1 MRTSSLCVS
10 LKAILTASVET
21 WGEGFFIVSRLR
33 CWSDTE
39 KKNGPFDRPCNGNRA
54 DKERTV
60 MNKLMFA
67 ASGVAIGALMAGCS
81 TSTPVTYKTV
91 DAQGREH
98 SLQVTD
104 SAGQAV
110 TVESAARESIEKTL
124 PRLKGL
130 VERGLREKAAQK
142 KFFTKYQIPSDAEIR
157 KTAGRAL
164 TDADL
169 KVLRAAAEN
178 FTRDFEK
185 TVVWPAWI
193 ENIRQ
198 KVMPLAEAEVAKK
211 NYEKAREL
219 IWCAAAIP
227 VPEVSEG
234 VREFGI
240 EFLNTRVNPVQWKE
254 IESDLRGKTAAFVE
268 KGAFDEA
275 FAFLKDYPR
284 IRTYSTR
291 IDERLAAVQQ
301 EVVRL
306 GVDAKGVEPIRQ
318 KTGELVAAA
327 AKIVD
332 VRDSVTNAVVS
343 VTKKSDTEKDLDLE
357 EYERKLED
365 YRKTLVRYNCT
376 EENAQKIVETFKA
389 SVAPLLAA
397 LKKESA
403 VEAQTD
409 AKSFTF
415 LGTMAVNRRIDKVTA
430 ELVKVVRKE
439 QIAASVVAMKAKAAQ
454 LLVDGQFEEAREA
467 IWQAAATGDAELD
480 AEVFAA
486 GVVLLR
492 QDVNPAQWIAIEAEI
507 KATVSEKVAADDYD
521 AALEFLKSYPKIRQ
535 HSALLDSQLA
545 RVREEA
551 EVLGVSPAEA
561 EKHAQAACA
570 LVAEA
575 AKLVDHLDEAKPG
588 EMPSEEDKAAYEKA
602 LADYR
607 AKLALYHAEPAKVDE
622 IVGKLDAALRA
633 LMRKPGEPSVKLVL
647 GTNAVNDRLAKLVAE
662 QVALV
667 EKKKAEWQAKQFDAQ
682 YAALIRRVR
691 EAVAAN
697 DYLSARAA
705 IRDERL
711 VGVPTA
717 DAKLYALRVGLLDS
731 VVNPRQL
738 AYQLAQIRAKSKAL
752 ADAKDFAGLKAFV
765 LSQIDEKD
773 RALVDEGD
781 FVALAVFVAGYPY
794 VHDTYEQIQASLEGV
809 KSTMK
814 AMSAELP
821 EEVAD
826 DYIAKVDKL
835 IAALLDGRQGRWSPD
850 FDFKALEAA
859 LEGLSKSLVAQYY
872 QQEEVKAFCEKAK
885 SDIRELLDAQYKP
898 LTTAEVNAKLAEVLC
913 PLLAV
918 AEAGLQEQEYL
929 ALLAKIDQDVSM
941 DAQIAMAEEAIARQL
956 GIACDKASF
965 KVNAVLGEYARA
977 FRLLKRNATLNPS
990 EATSL
995 LLGAAYLDQP
1005 AVIPYALKLGA
1016 DVNGV
1021 SKRDVRKRTAL
1032 MLAIDAQNL
1041 SLLKALVEAGASS
1054 VATDADGNAV
1064 LHYAV
1069 KSGSVSAVRAIAKAA
1084 PMTVVNAA
1092 GETPLFEAV
1101 KRNQQTM
1108 AQTVIDLVEKDG
1120 RAAFVNTADKSG
1132 LTAFALAAKIGARD
1146 VLEPLAKA
1154 GATYSEKDLILAEEG
1169 DHVAVAQWLV
1179 AQGAD
1184 VNAEGVMAKA
1194 CPKTA
1199 TGRYLIHEG
1208 GVGSHVCETCKPPEE
1223 KPAAAVEPQKKVEA
1237 AGTITFKVADT
1248 AAK

>member
-1 MRTSSLCVS
+1 MRVLSSCFYQGYSHDLQRGTGRGFLFVS
-10 LKAILTASVET
+10 VIAKRRRHGKE
-21 WGEGFFIVSRLR
+21 
-33 CWSDTE
+33 
-39 KKNGPFDRPCNGNRA
+39 NGPFDRPCNGNRA
-54 DKERTV
+54 DEVRTI

-91 DAQGREH
+91 DAQGRER
-98 SLQVTD
+98 SFQVTD
-104 SAGQAV
+104 SAGQVV
-110 TVESAARESIEKTL
+110 TVESGSRERIEKAM
-124 PRLKGL
+124 PSLKEQ
-130 VERGLREKAAQK
+130 VERGLRGKVAQK
-142 KFFTKYQIPSDAEIR
+142 KFFAKYQIPSDAEIC
-157 KTAGRAL
+157 KIAGRSL
-164 TDADL
+164 TDAEL
-169 KVLRAAAEN
+169 KVLRAAVEN
-178 FTRDFEK
+178 FTREFEK

-219 IWCAAAIP
+219 IWRAAATP
-227 VPEVSEG
+227 VPEVNEG
-234 VREFGI
+234 VRKFGI
-240 EFLNTRVNPVQWKE
+240 EFLNTRVNPAQWNE
-254 IESDLRGKTAAFVE
+254 IEADLRGKTAAFVE

-306 GVDAKGVEPIRQ
+306 GVDAKGVEPIRR

-332 VRDSVTNAVVS
+332 VRDSVTNAVTS
-343 VTKKSDTEKDLDLE
+343 VTKKSKTEKDLDLE

-376 EENAQKIVETFKA
+376 EENAQKIVETFKT

-403 VEAQTD
+403 AETQTNS
-409 AKSFTF
+409 KSFTF
-415 LGTMAVNRRIDKVTA
+415 LGTMAVNRRIDNVTG
-430 ELVKVVRKE
+430 ELTKVVRKA
-439 QIAASVVAMKAKAAQ
+439 QIAAAIAAMRAKASQ
-454 LLVDGQFEEAREA
+454 LLADGKFEEAREA
-467 IWQAAATGDAELD
+467 IWQAAATGDSELD

-521 AALEFLKSYPKIRQ
+521 AALEFLKNYPKIRQ

-551 EVLGVSPAEA
+551 EILGVSPEAA

-588 EMPSEEDKAAYEKA
+588 EVPSEEDKAAYEKA

-607 AKLALYHAEPAKVDE
+607 AKLALYHAEPEKVNE

-647 GTNAVNDRLAKLVAE
+647 GTNAINDRLAKLVAE

-667 EKKKAEWQAKQFDAQ
+667 EKKKIEWQARQFDEQ
-682 YAALIRRVR
+682 YASLIRRVR
-691 EAVAAN
+691 EAVATD
-697 DYLSARAA
+697 DYSGARAA

-711 VGVPTA
+711 VGVPAA

-738 AYQLAQIRAKSKAL
+738 AYLLAQIKAQSKAL
-752 ADAKDFAGLKAFV
+752 IAANDFAG
-765 LSQIDEKD
+765 
-773 RALVDEGD
+773 
-781 FVALAVFVAGYPY
+781 LAVFVADYPY
-794 VHDTYEQIQASLEGV
+794 VHDTYEQIQTSLEGV

-821 EEVAD
+821 EKAAD
-826 DYIAKVDKL
+826 DYIAKADKL

-850 FDFKALEAA
+850 FDFTALEAA

-1021 SKRDVRKRTAL
+1021 SRRDVRKRTAL

-1041 SLLKALVEAGASS
+1041 SLLKTLVEAGASS

-1132 LTAFALAAKIGARD
+1132 LTAFALAAKIGAHD

-1208 GVGSHVCETCKPPEE
+1208 GVGSHACETCKPSET
-1223 KPAAAVEPQKKVEA
+1223 KPAAAEPQKKVEA
-1237 AGTITFKVADT
+1237 SGTITFKVADT
-1248 AAK
+1248 PAK

>member
-1 MRTSSLCVS
+1 
-10 LKAILTASVET
+10 
-21 WGEGFFIVSRLR
+21 
-33 CWSDTE
+33 
-39 KKNGPFDRPCNGNRA
+39 
-54 DKERTV
+54 
-60 MNKLMFA
+60 MNKLVFA
-67 ASGVAIGALMAGCS
+67 ASGVAIGALMAGCT

-91 DAQGREH
+91 DAQGRER
-98 SLQVTD
+98 SFQVTD
-104 SAGQAV
+104 AAGQVV
-110 TVESAARESIEKTL
+110 TVEREAKESIEKAL
-124 PRLKGL
+124 PRLKEY
-130 VERGLREKAAQK
+130 VERGLREKAARK
-142 KFFTKYQIPSDAEIR
+142 EFHAHYPIPSDAEIR
-157 KTAGRAL
+157 KLAARTLA
-164 TDADL
+164 DAEM
-169 KVLRAAAEN
+169 KVLRTAAES
-178 FTRDFEK
+178 FTRAGEK
-185 TVVWPAWI
+185 TIMWPAWI
-193 ENIRQ
+193 EDIRQ
-198 KVMPLAEAEVAKK
+198 KIMPLAEAEVAKR
-211 NYEKAREL
+211 NYEKTREL
-219 IWCAAAIP
+219 IWRASAMP
-227 VPEVSEG
+227 VPEVNEG
-234 VREFGI
+234 VRTFGI

-254 IESDLRGKTAAFVE
+254 IEADLRGKTSALVE

-332 VRDSVTNAVVS
+332 VRDAVTNAVTS
-343 VTKKSDTEKDLDLE
+343 VAKTIPGKNLDLE

-376 EENAQKIVETFKA
+376 EENAQRIVEAFKT
-389 SVAPLLAA
+389 SVAPLLDA
-397 LKKESA
+397 LKKDDVSET
-403 VEAQTD
+403 QTD
-409 AKSFTF
+409 SKSFTF

-430 ELVKVVRKE
+430 ELKKVVRTA
-439 QIAASVVAMKAKAAQ
+439 QIAAAVAAMKEKAAQ
-454 LLVDGQFEEAREA
+454 LLADGKFEEAREA

-486 GVVLLR
+486 GVVVLR
-492 QDVNPAQWIAIEAEI
+492 QDVNPTQWAALEAEI
-507 KATVSEKVAADDYD
+507 KATVSEKVAANDYD
-521 AALEFLKSYPKIRQ
+521 AALAFLKGYPKIRQ

-545 RVREEA
+545 RIREEA
-551 EVLGVSPAEA
+551 EVLGVAPAEA

-588 EMPSEEDKAAYEKA
+588 EKPSEEDKAAYEKA

-607 AKLALYHAEPAKVDE
+607 AKLALYHAEPEKVEE

-633 LMRKPGEPSVKLVL
+633 LMRKPGEPAVKLVL

-691 EAVAAN
+691 EAVAAD
-697 DYLSARAA
+697 DYSGARAA

-711 VGVPTA
+711 VGVPAA

-738 AYQLAQIRAKSKAL
+738 AYLLAQVEVKSRAL
-752 ADAKDFAGLKAFV
+752 IDAKDFAGLKALV
-765 LSQIDEKD
+765 LSQIDERD
-773 RALVDEGD
+773 LAQVDAND
-781 FVALAVFVAGYPY
+781 FAKLKAFVERYSY

-814 AMSAELP
+814 EMAKELP
-821 EEVAD
+821 EEAASD
-826 DYIAKVDKL
+826 CIARIDR
-835 IAALLDGRQGRWSPD
+835 LLAVLLEGREGRWAPD

-872 QQEEVKAFCEKAK
+872 RQDDVKAFCEKAK
-885 SDIRELLDAQYKP
+885 DDIRALLNAQYQP
-898 LTTAEVNAKLAEVLC
+898 LTTAEVNAQLAKVLC
-913 PLLAV
+913 PLLDV
-918 AEAGLQEQEYL
+918 AEVGIRAQEYL
-929 ALLAKIDQDVSM
+929 ALLAKIDEDVSM
-941 DAQIAMAEEAIARQL
+941 DAQIAMAEESIARQL
-956 GIACDKASF
+956 GITCDKASF

-977 FRLLKRNATLNPS
+977 FRLLKRNATLKPT

-1021 SKRDVRKRTAL
+1021 SARDVRKRTAL

-1041 SLLKALVEAGASS
+1041 SLLKTLVEAGASS

-1084 PMTVVNAA
+1084 PMAVVNAA

-1101 KRNQQTM
+1101 KRNQEAM
-1108 AQTVIDLVEKDG
+1108 AQTVIDLVEKDD
-1120 RAAFVNTADKSG
+1120 RAAFVNMADKSG
-1132 LTAFALAAKIGARD
+1132 LTAFARAAKIGARD
-1146 VLEPLAKA
+1146 VLDPLAKA
-1154 GATYSEKDLILAEEG
+1154 GATYSERDLILAEEG

-1184 VNAEGVMAKA
+1184 VNAEGVMDKA

-1208 GVGSHVCETCKPPEE
+1208 GVGNHACEACKPKEKKPE
-1223 KPAAAVEPQKKVEA
+1223 AAAEPQKKVEA
-1237 AGTITFKVADT
+1237 SGTITFKVTDNE
-1248 AAK
+1248 AK